1 MQHSWKAG
9 RNGQRVEER
18 KEKTKRAKTVSTN
31 TSDSVEKISAGSP
44 HQVEVSIIGLRA
56 QDQLQMEK
64 VNASSPKISR
74 NPPRVSVYC
83 TGTVPHIPHWYC
95 HKQMPVSAHH
105 LPTYTTQRFKVLDT
119 PKSLYFS
126 TTKSISNSPTEVSLL
141 DYNRYRLGKTDTK
154 NLSFCQES
162 TRCAGCR

>member
-1 MQHSWKAG
+1 M
-9 RNGQRVEER
+9 
-18 KEKTKRAKTVSTN
+18 
-31 TSDSVEKISAGSP
+31 
-44 HQVEVSIIGLRA
+44 SIIGLRA

-105 LPTYTTQRFKVLDT
+105 LPTYRTQHRGSKFLIH
-119 PKSLYFS
+119 L
-126 TTKSISNSPTEVSLL
+126 
-141 DYNRYRLGKTDTK
+141 NRCIFQPQNQFLIRQPRYHSWITTDTGSGK
-154 NLSFCQES
+154 QTLRTSLFVKKVHGVLVVADVIRVMGMGSSLCISSCTFLSH
-162 TRCAGCR
+162 RMA